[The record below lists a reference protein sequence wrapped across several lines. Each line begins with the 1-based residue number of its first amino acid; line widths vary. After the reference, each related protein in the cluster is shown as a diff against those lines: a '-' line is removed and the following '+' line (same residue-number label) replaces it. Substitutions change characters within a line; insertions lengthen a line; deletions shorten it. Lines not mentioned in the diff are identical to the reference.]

1 MKRSAVIPAVQAL
14 LESLSGGI
22 PVVYDDYSHKSKQ
35 AMDDQALEG
44 HSLVIKPLLTGKK
57 TAQAGARVTELC
69 NLTVHVRINPDK
81 VATGFDPY
89 ELHDEIV
96 AKLCGDHALAAK
108 AGTTDGDS
116 FAIVP
121 EDLGLFTH
129 ALFFHV
135 LITNL

>member
-1 MKRSAVIPAVQAL
+1 MKRSAVIPAVQTL
-14 LESLSGGI
+14 LESLPGGI
-22 PVVYDDYSHKSKQ
+22 PVVYDDYSRKSKQ
-35 AMDDQALEG
+35 AMDDHALEG

-81 VATGFDPY
+81 VVAGFDPY
-89 ELHDEIV
+89 ELQDAII
-96 AKLCGDHALAAK
+96 AKLCGDQALAAK
-108 AGTTDGDS
+108 AATTDGDS
-116 FAIVP
+116 FAHIP
-121 EDLGLFTH
+121 EDPGLFTH